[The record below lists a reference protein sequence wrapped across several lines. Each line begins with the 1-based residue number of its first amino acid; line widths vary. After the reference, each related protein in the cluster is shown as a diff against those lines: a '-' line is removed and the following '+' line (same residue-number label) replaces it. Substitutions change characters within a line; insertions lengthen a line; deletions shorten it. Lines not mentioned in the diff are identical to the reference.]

1 MAKIYVL
8 MGKSASGKDTL
19 FRALVKD
26 PRLDIKTVV
35 GYTTR
40 PIRSGEMQGREY
52 HFVTQEELKN
62 LEISGKVVECRCY
75 QTVHGPWYYFTAD
88 DGQID
93 LEGGQ
98 DYLMIDT
105 LDGYLQLAG
114 YFGKESVV
122 PLYIEVE
129 DGLRLARALE
139 RERGQEQPKYKELC
153 RRFLEDEEDFSEEK
167 LQAAG
172 IRDRYPN
179 QALHACQEELVK
191 VIAGSLPGGHVKV
204 IAGK

>member
-19 FRALVKD
+19 FGELVKD
-26 PRLDIKTVV
+26 PRLDMKTVV

-40 PIRSGEMQGREY
+40 PIRSGEMEGREY
-52 HFVTQEELKN
+52 HFVTQEDLKK
-62 LEISGKVVECRCY
+62 LETSGKVVERRCY
-75 QTVHGPWYYFTAD
+75 QTIHGPWYYFTAD

-93 LEGGQ
+93 LMGGQ

-105 LDGYLQLAG
+105 LEGYLQLAG
-114 YFGKESVV
+114 YFGQESVV

-139 RERGQEQPKYKELC
+139 RERCQERPKYKELC
-153 RRFLEDEEDFSEEK
+153 RRFLADEEDFSEEK

-172 IRDRYPN
+172 IRNRYQN
-179 QALHACQEELVK
+179 QELYLCREELVK
-191 VIAGSLPGGHVKV
+191 VLADGKQQGRGGD
-204 IAGK
+204 